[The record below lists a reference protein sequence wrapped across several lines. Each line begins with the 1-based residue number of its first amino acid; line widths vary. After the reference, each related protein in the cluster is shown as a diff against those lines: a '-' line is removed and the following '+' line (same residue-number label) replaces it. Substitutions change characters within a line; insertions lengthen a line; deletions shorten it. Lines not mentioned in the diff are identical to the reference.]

1 MASGVDVAQVA
12 RVVVGLPDDK
22 CRVGSGYRI
31 SERLVLT
38 AKHVLKDG
46 EGVLVRLGGEEF
58 DRPTAEVWQDTDLD
72 VALLSLDTS
81 PTACAD
87 PVLLGRV
94 DRARN
99 AEVTTHAVGFP
110 GWAVIDRSSPDAP
123 DDIWRGSTTVRCRIL
138 TSDVGSP
145 DTLRVV
151 VDDAPDVLAAP
162 GRGTSLWQGMSG
174 AALISDT
181 GLLVGII
188 KEHVPAAGIGRLE
201 VTPLDRVDD
210 EGWRDALRG
219 EHVDPRPL
227 PVLPDNW
234 SRTDGLHQHHSRY
247 AVVRNMASHALV
259 KERLPYVDPGD
270 SSSPGKILAR
280 LADLAKRP
288 GLPAGL
294 NIDGAAG
301 AGKSRLCLEV
311 AGLAHESRD
320 WLVVHVSQ
328 SAPLRDV
335 WDSIRGLAGQVLVVA
350 DEIDWIAD
358 PGTTYS
364 SVFSEAE
371 GRGVR
376 LAVLTTVRRGRLE
389 DEALR
394 PLDPRTTFETVHVR
408 EDPEYH
414 RAITRQIVQSLAP
427 AAVEQTDDRYM
438 KERCAGPPAVS
449 RFYAT
454 LLNHKARAGEDVRKV
469 APSPDSDFGS
479 WLNAI
484 LIDMGLPLLGDD
496 VPDRAATAVALTVA
510 HSPCRL
516 EDALDFFAP
525 EADDPRREEGGRLLG
540 KLLDN
545 GLLAFRNHALRPV
558 HDVYADHLLGVA
570 VLKKG
575 QNSVHRVGLRRVL
588 DSGLADGSAL
598 ASVAVA
604 VDRLRDK
611 LDEEAVDALT
621 GVVDD
626 WCVAHRAVVRDLV
639 VAADAKGDGRELRA
653 LLLRETWRPVVLR
666 EFAEPWLREHYAKAR
681 ARNTILAVASQLPDS
696 DRYLSEWIYIH
707 GERPSAA
714 RALHKAL
721 ASGLDTG
728 NREWTT
734 DQAHEWLT
742 RHPLTID
749 ASFPLQRLL
758 DTRLDVLPRGNARMN
773 QVRNWALRW
782 LRRYGTTGQA
792 GYVAGPL
799 LKHPELTGAD
809 LERTARL
816 LLDTVAPGD
825 PSAATFAL
833 VAVLSRHRL
842 FRDLPE
848 DLYGQAVRDSFAW
861 LNHEAGYGL
870 RPSAAYLLRELIVP
884 GLPGRDG
891 LPRAVQAAWNWLNVN
906 GGRHVEMGLL
916 LPPLLKNAV
925 KTSARD
931 NAALTEDEQQRLAV
945 VTMDWLA
952 ADDGS
957 TGLSVSEV
965 TGALLSTRLPD
976 EDPERLRWLAD
987 RALALLRDRPGPSV
1001 ARSVLTPLLHRT
1013 NLGTDTRDRVL
1024 VATFDQLAAA
1034 PDSPHLAYPL
1044 TSLLR
1049 RSDLTGDE
1057 PARMMAAT
1065 LHCLD
1070 KNPRAPGALGML
1082 TTALNSPLAKPADR
1096 AQLAARSVRV
1106 LSLKALVP
1114 EKNRKKPSLVR
1125 ALWNHRAEN
1134 SPEWNRFVARA
1145 CDLLKNARYP
1155 KRAEPALE
1163 DLLKGSEQLD
1173 APVLDRL
1180 CTACVD
1186 WSAVND
1192 HDNRSIQL
1200 LAQVLNIRDSS
1211 PRVRRRATE
1220 VARQRFR
1227 TGGEQNVRDAA
1238 NGRLLEALLS
1248 GGDFPDGE
1256 AIEQVLDVALNW
1268 LALQSNRQ
1276 AAVGPLLV
1284 QVAHSLEHSPRRPE
1298 AERRTRRALDL
1309 SDAWLR
1315 DRPDDN
1321 SERRQQVEG
1330 HRRRLAA
1337 LLGVDDSD

>member
-1 MASGVDVAQVA
+1 MTSGVDVAQVA

-22 CRVGSGYRI
+22 CCVGSGYRI

-38 AKHVLKDG
+38 AKHVLKGG
-46 EGVLVRLGGEEF
+46 EAVHVRLGGEEF
-58 DRPTAEVWQDTDLD
+58 DRPAAEVWQDTDLD
-72 VALLSLDTS
+72 VALLQLDTS
-81 PTACAD
+81 PTSRAD

-99 AEVTTHAVGFP
+99 AEVTTRAVGFP
-110 GWAVIDRSSPDAP
+110 GWAVIDKSSPDAP
-123 DDIWRGSTTVRCRIL
+123 DDIWRGSTTIRCRIL

-151 VDDAPDVLAAP
+151 VDDAPDVLTAP
-162 GRGTSLWQGMSG
+162 DPGTSPWQGMSG

-181 GLLVGII
+181 GLLVGIV

-201 VTPLDRVDD
+201 VTPLDRIDD

-219 EHVDPRPL
+219 DHVPPRPL

-234 SRTDGLHQHHSRY
+234 SRTDGLHQHHSWY
-247 AVVRNMASHALV
+247 AVERNKASHSLV
-259 KERLPYVDPGD
+259 EEKLPYVDPGD
-270 SSSPGKILAR
+270 SSSPGEILTR

-288 GLPAGL
+288 GLPAGMI
-294 NIDGAAG
+294 IDGAAG

-311 AGLAHESRD
+311 ALRAQESRD
-320 WLVVHVSQ
+320 WLVVHVTQ

-335 WDSIRGLAGQVLVVA
+335 WNSVRGLADQVLVVA

-358 PGTTYS
+358 PGTTYR

-376 LAVLTTVRRGRLE
+376 LAVLTTVRRSRLE
-389 DEALR
+389 DEALQ
-394 PLDPRTTFETVHVR
+394 PLDPWNTFTFVHVR

-414 RAITRQIVQSLAP
+414 RDITRQIVQSLASD
-427 AAVEQTDDRYM
+427 AVNQQDDGYM
-438 KERCAGPPAVS
+438 KKRCAGPPEIS

-454 LLNHKARAGEDVRKV
+454 HLNDKAQAGEDVRRA

-484 LIDMGLPLLGDD
+484 LINMGLPLLGDD

-516 EDALDFFAP
+516 EDALAFFAP
-525 EADDPRREEGGRLLG
+525 DPGDPRREEGGTLLG
-540 KLLDN
+540 KLLDDK
-545 GLLAFRNHALRPV
+545 LLASRNGVLQPV

-570 VLKKG
+570 VLKNG
-575 QNSVHRVGLRRVL
+575 QNSVHGVGLRRVL
-588 DSGLADGSAL
+588 DSGLASGSAL
-598 ASVAVA
+598 ARVAVA

-639 VAADAKGDGRELRA
+639 VAADEEGYGRELRA
-653 LLLRETWRPVVLR
+653 LILRETWRPVVLR
-666 EFAEPWLREHYAKAR
+666 EFAEPWLREHFTKAM
-681 ARNTILAVASQLPDS
+681 ALNTILAVASQLPDS
-696 DRYLSEWIYIH
+696 DRYLSGWIYRH
-707 GERPSAA
+707 SERPDAP

-721 ASGLDTG
+721 ANDLDPG

-734 DQAHEWLT
+734 DQAYEWLT
-742 RHPLTID
+742 LHPLTID

-758 DTRLDVLPRGNARMN
+758 RTRLDVLPRGDARMD

-792 GYVAGPL
+792 GFVAGPL
-799 LKHPELTGAD
+799 LKHRELTGAD

-816 LLDTVAPGD
+816 LLDAVAPGD

-842 FRDLPE
+842 HHDLPE

-870 RPSAAYLLRELIVP
+870 RPAAAYLLRELIVP

-891 LPRAVQAAWNWLNVN
+891 LARAVQAAWNWLNVN
-906 GGRHVEMGLL
+906 GDRHVEVGLL
-916 LPPLLKNAV
+916 LPPLLKNAD
-925 KTSARD
+925 KSSASD
-931 NAALTEDEQQRLAV
+931 HAALTEDEQQHLAV
-945 VTMDWLA
+945 VAMDWLA

-976 EDPERLRWLAD
+976 GDPERLRWLAD

-1001 ARSVLTPLLHRT
+1001 ARSVLTPLLHRR
-1013 NLGTDTRDRVL
+1013 NLDTDTRVRVL
-1024 VATFDQLAAA
+1024 AATFVQLAAA

-1044 TSLLR
+1044 TALLR

-1057 PARMMAAT
+1057 SARTMAAT

-1070 KNPRAPGALGML
+1070 KNPRAPGVPGML
-1082 TTALNSPLAKPADR
+1082 IKALNSPLANPADR

-1106 LSLKALVP
+1106 LSLKALVL
-1114 EKNRKKPSLVR
+1114 EKNRKEPSLVR
-1125 ALWNHRAEN
+1125 ALRNHCAEH

-1145 CDLLKNARYP
+1145 CDLLKHARYP

-1163 DLLKGSEQLD
+1163 DLLKGSEQLG

-1192 HDNRSIQL
+1192 YDNRSIKL
-1200 LAQVLNIRDSS
+1200 LAMVLDNRSSS

-1227 TGGEQNVRDAA
+1227 TGGERNVRDAA
-1238 NGRLLEALLS
+1238 NGRLLQALLS
-1248 GGDFPDGE
+1248 GGDFPDAE
-1256 AIEQVLDVALNW
+1256 AIEQVLDVALDW

-1309 SDAWLR
+1309 SDTWLR
-1315 DRPDDN
+1315 DRPEDN

-1337 LLGVDDSD
+1337 LLGVDDSG